1 MANIY
6 GNIGNTSYEENKKNR
21 ENNGY
26 YNKYDEEFYLNGP
39 QYKKEIIDKE
49 IEQIK
54 KQQRD
59 NVIGSII
66 LIIIIIVLL
75 IVFIIPNIINGM

>member
-1 MANIY
+1 MGNIY
-6 GNIGNTSYEENKKNR
+6 GNVGNTSYEENRQNR

-26 YNKYDEEFYLNGP
+26 HNKYDDEFYQNGP
-39 QYKKEIIDKE
+39 QYKQEIIDKE

-54 KQQRD
+54 KQQKD

-66 LIIIIIVLL
+66 LIVIIIALL
-75 IVFIIPNIINGM
+75 IIFVIPNIFSGV

>member
-1 MANIY
+1 MRKLY
-6 GNIGNTSYEENKKNR
+6 GNVGNTSYEENRQTR

-26 YNKYDEEFYLNGP
+26 YNKYDDEFYQNGP

-59 NVIGSII
+59 NVIGSLI

-75 IVFIIPNIINGM
+75 IIFVVPNIVNGI

>member
-1 MANIY
+1 MSNMY
-6 GNIGNTSYEENKKNR
+6 GNVGNTSYEENKINR

-26 YNKYDEEFYLNGP
+26 SNKYDDDFYQNGP
-39 QYKKEIIDKE
+39 QYKKEIVDKE

-59 NVIGSII
+59 NVIGSLI

-75 IVFIIPNIINGM
+75 IIFVIPNIVNGV